1 MQSREGHKQKVRS
14 SKRESLVRLIKK
26 TEERKKK
33 KNSTESTW
41 GIKKGISL
49 NTNAEV
55 IIKMTKLSTTEL
67 QIFWTLL
74 KWMWS

>member
-33 KNSTESTW
+33 KTAQKAHEEL
-41 GIKKGISL
+41 KKGYHL
-49 NTNAEV
+49 TQ
-55 IIKMTKLSTTEL
+55 M
-67 QIFWTLL
+67 L
-74 KWMWS
+74 K